1 MKQQT
6 HNNKE
11 GKDMRI
17 KTTETKVYTWDELTD
32 EQKEKALSKLYDL
45 NTGYEWWQSVYED
58 AEDVGIKITSF
69 DLDRNR
75 HAEGKF
81 TMNATDVA
89 KAIVEDHGPDCET
102 YKTAREFLN
111 AVTPMIDFR
120 DNFAD
125 DDNTTE
131 EEYKTFD
138 DNTDKIEELEE
149 EFLKSILEDYSIM
162 LQKEYEYLSSEEAIV
177 ETIKA
182 NEYEFDENGNIA

>member
-1 MKQQT
+1 
-6 HNNKE
+6 
-11 GKDMRI
+11 MRI

-32 EQKEKALSKLYDL
+32 EQKEKALSKLYDI
-45 NTGYEWWQSVYED
+45 NTDYEWWQSVYED

-75 HAEGKF
+75 YAKGKL
-81 TMNATDVA
+81 TMNAIDVA

-102 YKTAREFLN
+102 HKTAKAFLDT
-111 AVTPMIDFR
+111 VTPMIDFR

-149 EFLKSILEDYSIM
+149 ELLKSILEDYSIM

>member
-1 MKQQT
+1 
-6 HNNKE
+6 
-11 GKDMRI
+11 MRI
-17 KTTETKVYTWDELTD
+17 KITETKIYTWDELTD
-32 EQKEKALSKLYDL
+32 KQKEKALSKLYDL
-45 NTGYEWWQSVYED
+45 NTDYEWWQSAYED
-58 AEDVGIKITSF
+58 AEQVGIKITSF
-69 DLDRNR
+69 DLDRSR
-75 HAEGKF
+75 YAEGAF
-81 TMNATDVA
+81 TMSAEGVA

-102 YKTAREFLN
+102 HKTAKEFLDTI
-111 AVTPMIDFR
+111 TPMIDFR

-125 DDNTTE
+125 DDDTTE

-182 NEYEFDENGNIA
+182 NEYEFDEDGNIA

>member
-1 MKQQT
+1 
-6 HNNKE
+6 
-11 GKDMRI
+11 MRTKI
-17 KTTETKVYTWDELTD
+17 TETTVYTWDELTD

-45 NTGYEWWQSVYED
+45 NTDYEWWYGVYED
-58 AEDVGIKITSF
+58 AEQVGIKITSF

-75 HAEGKF
+75 GAEGEF
-81 TMNATDVA
+81 ITSALEVA
-89 KAIVEDHGPDCET
+89 KAIIENHGPDCET
-102 YKTAREFLN
+102 YKTAKAFFDT
-111 AVTPMIDFR
+111 VSPMIDFR

-125 DDNTTE
+125 DDDTTE
-131 EEYKTFD
+131 EEYKNFD
-138 DNTDKIEELEE
+138 NNTDKIEELEE